1 MYESIKTYAVLT
13 LILTAFL
20 GVLLFL
26 YKTDFVERAEGLV
39 TGRSGDCIPI
49 KTRGKKK
56 LCLEEDAG
64 LKTDYSEALEYCR
77 RRGKRLPT
85 REDAWY
91 IWISSENC
99 RRAFASGADVWQN
112 KVQFLTS
119 GVRVPSVATDN
130 YCRINS
136 VIKFPM
142 SAQYKQSSFWLG
154 DGKNEKEH
162 YAINYFSATIRS
174 FSDKEEGLGVRCVS
188 EP

>member
-1 MYESIKTYAVLT
+1 MYENIKTYVILT

-20 GVLLFL
+20 GVLLLL
-26 YKTDFVERAEGLV
+26 YKTDFVERAEGIIS
-39 TGRSGDCIPI
+39 GRSADCIPI
-49 KTRGKKK
+49 KTAGKKK
-56 LCLEEDAG
+56 LCMEEDAG
-64 LKTDYSEALEYCR
+64 LKTDYSEAYEYCTG
-77 RRGKRLPT
+77 RGKRLPT

-119 GVRVPSVATDN
+119 GAKVPSVTVDN

-154 DGKNEKEH
+154 NGKKIKN
-162 YAINYFSATIRS
+162 ITQ
-174 FSDKEEGLGVRCVS
+174 
-188 EP
+188 